1 MKKIIILLIIPFL
14 IFACTL
20 ESEFSL
26 PNMEKNDTQLIGTW
40 IANDASGKLIIS
52 QNNDNRTLLIKI
64 IDDTNKDEILS
75 ENAFNSTIN
84 GYSILNLVHIDN
96 VSGKQITTF
105 YGYRI
110 TKNKLSY
117 AEVNDKFTDR
127 KFTSSKDL
135 LSYFNENIDK
145 KGFFNDWKS
154 AMTKLE

>member
-1 MKKIIILLIIPFL
+1 MKKIISSVIIALFL
-14 IFACTL
+14 FACAL

-26 PNMEKNDTQLIGTW
+26 PNTEKNDKQLIGTW

-64 IDDTNKDEILS
+64 IDDTNKEEILS
-75 ENAFNSTIN
+75 KNAFNSTIN
-84 GYSILNLVHIDN
+84 GYNILNLVHVDN
-96 VSGKQITTF
+96 ASKKQITTF

-145 KGFFNDWKS
+145 KGFFNDWETPMIKS
-154 AMTKLE
+154 E